1 MGENSS
7 CSTLQPLSGEFSDRV
22 EFYQRFLVS
31 GGLHNFSMKIL
42 RASNPGFVTP
52 NFPYLDTCTR
62 ARAPWSEELF
72 KFEQRRI
79 LRLADPYFWL
89 FGAGRAVA

>member
-1 MGENSS
+1 M
-7 CSTLQPLSGEFSDRV
+7 
-22 EFYQRFLVS
+22 S
-31 GGLHNFSMKIL
+31 GGPRNFSVKIL

-52 NFPYLDTCTR
+52 NFPHLDTGTR
-62 ARAPWSEELF
+62 ARAPRSEVLF

-79 LRLADPYFWL
+79 LRLADGNYWL